1 MNFTKKFRKEKFKED
16 FFKITYLLFD
26 KITKS
31 EQKSAYIPFMISV
44 RDGRELLFYISEKDK
59 NILEEL
65 KSRTFPKEFDLVA
78 FSKILNNYL
87 LNNSQ
92 YKPIN
97 GWKIYNLKKE
107 FLR

>member
-1 MNFTKKFRKEKFKED
+1 
-16 FFKITYLLFD
+16 
-26 KITKS
+26 
-31 EQKSAYIPFMISV
+31 MISV

-65 KSRTFPKEFDLVA
+65 KSRTFPKEFDLIA
-78 FSKILNNYL
+78 FAKILNNYL

-97 GWKIYNLKKE
+97 EWKIYDLKKNS
-107 FLR
+107 

>member
-1 MNFTKKFRKEKFKED
+1 
-16 FFKITYLLFD
+16 
-26 KITKS
+26 
-31 EQKSAYIPFMISV
+31 MISV

-78 FSKILNNYL
+78 FPKILNNYL

-92 YKPIN
+92 YI
-97 GWKIYNLKKE
+97 
-107 FLR
+107 